1 MATPENFAG
10 HQHLYR
16 VSATPP
22 PMGISL
28 PTPSCLTCLSSF
40 ADYPRMTAAAVEKA
54 EGSWD
59 AGSVEE
65 NSFSDSFSDSTGEGT
80 GSDNKLE
87 SCQYFSAIFAPNN
100 NEYALIECLGP
111 GNIIFTTSC
120 ANMTLKFV
128 MQTFQQVGFIKC
140 QSI

>member
-22 PMGISL
+22 AMGMSL
-28 PTPSCLTCLSSF
+28 QTPSCLTCTTSF
-40 ADYPRMTAAAVEKA
+40 ADYPRMTAAAAEKE

-59 AGSVEE
+59 AGSIEE
-65 NSFSDSFSDSTGEGT
+65 NTFSDSFADFMTEGT
-80 GSDNKLE
+80 GVTNLG
-87 SCQYFSAIFAPNN
+87 SCQYFTAIFAPNN

-111 GNIIFTTSC
+111 G
-120 ANMTLKFV
+120 K
-128 MQTFQQVGFIKC
+128 
-140 QSI
+140 